1 MVFDNIYPEPFF
13 RAEAWEF
20 ALTRLEACP
29 RETIESILVCSVW
42 ESAMLSSQAWPLD
55 ISKAL
60 FEVSFLDSGFGKR

>member
-1 MVFDNIYPEPFF
+1 MAVGRL
-13 RAEAWEF
+13 RAFLEATLVWEF